1 MSCHSDVYATS
12 SYRKFFG
19 DSSRVSAAP
28 PAPRSSAGYRGYGG
42 GAYRSRVSTGLLSS
56 SPAADAADLAH
67 SAASVTELKIV
78 RTNEKEQLQGLND
91 RFASFIE
98 RVRELEQHNR
108 ALEAEAESLRRS
120 LGSEPARLRDLYERE
135 LRELR
140 ERADQ
145 LERDRSRAQLENAQL
160 GEALAR
166 VQDKLREESRLREE
180 AERELQHCRKEA
192 EEGALHEL
200 ELHKR
205 VESLLHEIDFA
216 RKVHDEEVRE
226 LQASLQASQV
236 LMRAITIKNQMLII
250 TLYYN
255 YSTIREKLL
264 EHFKMYNS
272 LLLYI

>member
-1 MSCHSDVYATS
+1 MSCHSDVYSTS

-19 DSSRVSAAP
+19 DSSRVPAP
-28 PAPRSSAGYRGYGG
+28 PLRSSAGYRVYGG
-42 GAYRSRVSTGLLSS
+42 GYRSRGSASFSS
-56 SPAADAADLAH
+56 SAPESADLAH
-67 SAASVTELKIV
+67 TAASATELKIV

-91 RFASFIE
+91 RFAAFIE

-145 LERDRSRAQLENAQL
+145 LERDRSRAQLENAHL
-160 GEALAR
+160 DEALAR
-166 VQDKLREESRLREE
+166 VQEKLREESRLRDE
-180 AERELQHCRKEA
+180 AERELQRCRKEA
-192 EEGALHEL
+192 EDGALHQIEL
-200 ELHKR
+200 QKR

-216 RKVHDEEVRE
+216 RRVHDEEVRE

-236 LMRAITIKNQMLII
+236 LINTDIK
-250 TLYYN
+250 
-255 YSTIREKLL
+255 R
-264 EHFKMYNS
+264 NS
-272 LLLYI
+272 K